1 MRCPRKFPR
10 TVIMQHD
17 ASLRSSWRRPRRT
30 ALQFI
35 ALQFNAP
42 QYVAPQIASY
52 GACKNLSP
60 SIPSLRRGFL
70 TSWPL
75 CVSHNYRTF
84 DPSPHRLAFEL
95 SCKYRVSL
103 KATAN
108 LIING
113 ATKMHEDNGKAPCIH
128 IPLRHPQEFSWLV
141 LICIGF
147 AAP

>member
-1 MRCPRKFPR
+1 
-10 TVIMQHD
+10 MQK
-17 ASLRSSWRRPRRT
+17 P
-30 ALQFI
+30 F
-35 ALQFNAP
+35 
-42 QYVAPQIASY
+42 
-52 GACKNLSP
+52 
-60 SIPSLRRGFL
+60 SIDTFF
-70 TSWPL
+70 TSWLFASWLL
-75 CVSHNYRTF
+75 CVSHKHRTF
-84 DPSPHRLAFEL
+84 DSSPHRLAFEL
-95 SCKYRVSL
+95 SCKYLVSL